1 MQFQDLLTD
10 TQTKFSDQTKYVQKN
25 TNNYNTIPIKINTQK
40 LLLKQKVTIQKKFFN
55 KSYKTF

>member
-40 LLLKQKVTIQKKFFN
+40 T
-55 KSYKTF
+55 TA